1 MTSSPSRTR
10 SDRVP
15 ATNRSREMATAMRR
29 AVFLITI
36 FAIIGMFRDR
46 LIQWE
51 IEGRWKREND
61 GKE

>member
-1 MTSSPSRTR
+1 M
-10 SDRVP
+10 P